1 MTAPIETPLLQI
13 DSLSV
18 HFPIERGLLRRK
30 VGEVRAVD
38 GVSLDIRPGETV
50 GLVGESGC
58 GKSTLGR
65 TVVKLQSATGGDVL
79 LDGEP
84 ISEKVQ
90 TARDVQ
96 LIFQD
101 PFSSLNPRMKVG
113 EAIGEVLR
121 QHQIVPAD
129 KVAERTEALLQMVD
143 LSTEHAYRYP
153 HEFSGGQRQRIGIA
167 RALAVE
173 PRLIICDE
181 VVSALDVSVQAQ
193 ILNLLMRLQ
202 REKELAYLFISH
214 DLAVVRQIAHR
225 IAVMYA
231 GRIVELGETD
241 QVIDEPLHPYTQ
253 ALMASARGEGFTS
266 GEVANPAHL
275 PPGCHFHPRCSLAK
289 DVAGGIRS
297 DCLADYP
304 EFREI
309 DDGRW
314 VACHFAGER
323 KTHE

>member
-1 MTAPIETPLLQI
+1 MTVPPESPLLQI

-18 HFPIERGLLRRK
+18 HFPIEWGLMRRK

-38 GVSLDIRPGETV
+38 GVSMDIRSGDTL

-65 TVVKLQSATGGDVL
+65 TVVKLQPAT
-79 LDGEP
+79 DGEVILNGQR
-84 ISEKVQ
+84 ISDMSR

-101 PFSSLNPRMKVG
+101 PFSSLNPRMTVG

-121 QHQIVPAD
+121 QHQIVPA
-129 KVAERTEALLQMVD
+129 KVVSKRVAELLRMVE
-143 LSTEHAYRYP
+143 LSPDQVDRYP

-193 ILNLLMRLQ
+193 ILNLLMQLQ
-202 REKELAYLFISH
+202 QEKGLAYLFISH

-231 GRIVELGETD
+231 GKIVELGETER
-241 QVIDEPLHPYTQ
+241 VANEPLHPYTQ
-253 ALMASARGEGFTS
+253 ALMASARGEAVTS
-266 GEVANPAHL
+266 GEVANPANL
-275 PPGCHFHPRCSLAK
+275 PTGCHYHPRCPLAK
-289 DVAGGIRS
+289 DSIGETDS
-297 DCLADYP
+297 ECLAVYP
-304 EFREI
+304 KSKQT

-314 VACHFAGER
+314 VACHFADVADNNV
-323 KTHE
+323 